1 MSCSACSWTSTAAS
15 TPSASTATEPRASSR
30 RPPRPRRL
38 PPRQAVPRHA
48 RGRQRSLGRRC
59 RLGEESPSDHAAG
72 SRGQIAQS
80 IYLVSYSGDVYHSCF
95 FHVMFIVPLIFSVD
109 VLIMLVKD
117 ECNCDGKGEM
127 DRDILP
133 RCVAW
138 WPRCGSPMLCSD
150 GPPLLD
156 GCRWLSLV
164 QFPVVACIE
173 PGVHLSFSLSLL
185 LLSLALL
192 LLVRPVA

>member
-1 MSCSACSWTSTAAS
+1 
-15 TPSASTATEPRASSR
+15 
-30 RPPRPRRL
+30 
-38 PPRQAVPRHA
+38 
-48 RGRQRSLGRRC
+48 
-59 RLGEESPSDHAAG
+59 
-72 SRGQIAQS
+72 
-80 IYLVSYSGDVYHSCF
+80 
-95 FHVMFIVPLIFSVD
+95 MFIVPLIFSVD

-117 ECNCDGKGEM
+117 ERNCDGKGEM